1 MPKNNSQGPNRII
14 TLFDENGGANGKAEH
29 SLLMV
34 VGSALTSPGRTLTS
48 LRRL

>member
-1 MPKNNSQGPNRII
+1 MMDWSKGVY
-14 TLFDENGGANGKAEH
+14 GKDEH

-48 LRRL
+48 LRRS